1 MNIYPP
7 YFCPHRY
14 FFLKANVEL
23 SSSGKKPKNIQKN
36 KKNEQ
41 AKQVRAP
48 RLSAV
53 KLK

>member
-1 MNIYPP
+1 
-7 YFCPHRY
+7 
-14 FFLKANVEL
+14 LKANVES
-23 SSSGKKPKNIQKN
+23 SSSGKKPKNIQKI

-48 RLSAV
+48 QLTAV